1 MRICYYDLLGVERQ
15 ATSTDIKKAYRKQ
28 ALIWHPDKN
37 GDRIQEAT
45 ERFAMIHEAYE
56 VLSDPQE
63 RSWYDGHRDSILR
76 GDDHSGQRDSSAG
89 TTAEDLM
96 RYFSVS
102 EFKGYEDT
110 TKGFYNVYRSLFERL
125 ANEEEEAFRNNPAE
139 DEDEVRSTATFYP
152 SFGNA
157 STLFIA
163 PNDYGVKDFYGA
175 WSNFSTLKS
184 FAWMDKWRLSDAPN
198 RYVRRQMEKEN
209 KKARETGRK
218 EYNDTVRSLAE
229 FLRKRDPRVKE
240 YLAEEQKRKE
250 AAAAENK
257 ARMLREKQELQAKVA
272 EYQVPEWAQVEEE
285 LDEDENAS
293 EEEVEEEISEF
304 YCVVCDKAYKSE
316 RQFKSHELSKRHMD
330 NLELL
335 REEMLKDDAHFDFDN
350 QEELDAGIPL
360 DTDEL
365 SQTLDDLELN
375 EEIPVV
381 KDKKK
386 KKKNKAKTP
395 HWGFDED
402 TVPDD
407 LDEVSALAAA
417 LEEEKSRRR
426 RKGHGKVAL
435 SDEESTPAS
444 PSDET
449 VEKMSAKTK
458 REKRKEKKKLK
469 EETVG
474 SPETACNVCAEQF
487 ETRNQLFA
495 HIKETGH
502 ALASEQGGKGG
513 KKGKRR

>member
-1 MRICYYDLLGVERQ
+1 MGLFLIIKDRQSRINFSGLDQLFFFSHFFPPLFFLYNTMRVCYYDLLGVEKQ
-15 ATSTDIKKAYRKQ
+15 ASSTDIKKAYRKQ
-28 ALIWHPDKN
+28 ALVWHPDKN
-37 GDRIQEAT
+37 ADRIQEAT

-96 RYFSVS
+96 RYFSMS
-102 EFKGYEDT
+102 EFKGFEDT

-125 ANEEEEAFRNNPAE
+125 ANEEEEAFRNNPTE

-152 SFGNA
+152 SFGKA
-157 STLFIA
+157 STPFIVN
-163 PNDYGVKDFYGA
+163 NDFGVKDFYGA

-218 EYNDTVRSLAE
+218 EYNDAVRNLSE
-229 FLRKRDPRVKE
+229 FLRKRDPRVKS

-285 LDEDENAS
+285 LDEDEDEPS
-293 EEEVEEEISEF
+293 EDEDEEVSEF
-304 YCVVCDKAYKSE
+304 YCVVCDKSYKSE
-316 RQFKSHELSKRHMD
+316 RQFKSHELSKRHND

-335 REEMLKDDAHFDFDN
+335 REEMLKDDANFDFDN
-350 QEELDAGIPL
+350 EDDMTEELDAGIPL
-360 DTDEL
+360 D
-365 SQTLDDLELN
+365 Q
-375 EEIPVV
+375 I
-381 KDKKK
+381 K
-386 KKKNKAKTP
+386 
-395 HWGFDED
+395 

-407 LDEVSALAAA
+407 IDEASALAAA

-426 RKGHGKVAL
+426 RKGNNKASL
-435 SDEESTPAS
+435 SDDESVPTTAS
-444 PSDET
+444 PSSDAPT

-474 SPETACNVCAEQF
+474 SPEV
-487 ETRNQLFA
+487 
-495 HIKETGH
+495 G
-502 ALASEQGGKGG
+502 
-513 KKGKRR
+513 

>member
-1 MRICYYDLLGVERQ
+1 MRICYYDLLGIEKQ
-15 ATSTDIKKAYRKQ
+15 ATALDIKKAYRKQ
-28 ALIWHPDKN
+28 ALVWHPDKN

-45 ERFAMIHEAYE
+45 ERFAMIQEAYE

-76 GDDHSGQRDSSAG
+76 GEDHSGQRDSSAG

-96 RYFSVS
+96 GYFSVS

-110 TKGFYNVYRSLFERL
+110 PKGFYNVYRNLFQRL
-125 ANEEEEAFRNNPAE
+125 ANEEEEAFRNNPPE
-139 DEDEVRSTATFYP
+139 DDDDIHSATYYP

-157 STLFIA
+157 ETSFIDA
-163 PNDYGVKDFYGA
+163 NEGYSVKDFYGA
-175 WSNFSTLKS
+175 WSNFSTVKS

-209 KKARETGRK
+209 KKAREVGRK

-229 FLRKRDPRVKE
+229 FLRKRDPRVKT

-250 AAAAENK
+250 AVAAENK
-257 ARMLREKQELQAKVA
+257 ARLLREKQELQAKVA

-285 LDEDENAS
+285 ELDEEEDLS
-293 EEEVEEEISEF
+293 EEEEQADEF

-316 RQFKSHELSKRHMD
+316 RQFTSHELSKRHNE

-335 REEMLKDDAHFDFDN
+335 RQEML
-350 QEELDAGIPL
+350 EEDENFEFGKEVDENLDAGIPIDMVEQL
-360 DTDEL
+360 DEL
-365 SQTLDDLELN
+365 QLEEQ
-375 EEIPVV
+375 EEMIPVT

-386 KKKNKAKTP
+386 KKRKNKMTP
-395 HWGFDED
+395 HWGFDEEA
-402 TVPDD
+402 VPENI
-407 LDEVSALAAA
+407 DEVSALAAA

-426 RKGHGKVAL
+426 RKGNNRAQ
-435 SDEESTPAS
+435 S
-444 PSDET
+444 PEIEPVEATDAP
-449 VEKMSAKTK
+449 VEKESAKTK

-469 EETVG
+469 EEN
-474 SPETACNVCAEQF
+474 SETTCNVCSEQF
-487 ETRNQLFA
+487 ETRNQLFS
-495 HIKETGH
+495 HIKDTGH
-502 ALASEQGGKGG
+502 ALASQEGGKGN